1 MYFPGMRK
9 TLKGRQIISA
19 LALVFVF
26 FLPLHFHSATAA
38 SSHLSNECSCLHGT
52 RAQMGVTAVAVHWA
66 APFQFVLNEPFEPQ
80 IVSKAGISFQ
90 SIRAPPVL

>member
-1 MYFPGMRK
+1 
-9 TLKGRQIISA
+9 
-19 LALVFVF
+19 
-26 FLPLHFHSATAA
+26 
-38 SSHLSNECSCLHGT
+38 
-52 RAQMGVTAVAVHWA
+52 MGVTAVAVHWA